1 MPKSPPVPPPGNR
14 VAAIEAF
21 RRLGVVAGDVL
32 AQALTL
38 IDGLAVIGGGIAGAY
53 PLFLPPLVRAMNAPY
68 EGYPTPLRRLA
79 PLAFRIDDPAERD
92 AFLRGE
98 VRSIEVPGSD
108 RRILYDPMRRTAV
121 GISRLGTSEAVAVG
135 AYAFALRQLDRR

>member
-1 MPKSPPVPPPGNR
+1 
-14 VAAIEAF
+14 
-21 RRLGVVAGDVL
+21 
-32 AQALTL
+32 
-38 IDGLAVIGGGIAGAY
+38 
-53 PLFLPPLVRAMNAPY
+53 
-68 EGYPTPLRRLA
+68 LRRLA
-79 PLAFRIDDPAERD
+79 PLAFRIDDPAERE

-98 VRSIEVPGSD
+98 LRSIEVPGSG

>member
-1 MPKSPPVPPPGNR
+1 
-14 VAAIEAF
+14 
-21 RRLGVVAGDVL
+21 
-32 AQALTL
+32 LTL

-53 PLFLPPLVRAMNAPY
+53 RFFFLRAMNAPY
-68 EGYPTPLRRLA
+68 EGYSTPLRRLA
-79 PLAFRIDDPAERD
+79 PFAFRIDDPAERE

-98 VRSIEVPGSD
+98 ARTIEVPGSG

-121 GISRLGTSEAVAVG
+121 GISRLGTSEVVAVG